1 MLSSLAQLT
10 SIKLSFCVPT
20 GERGRGGGE
29 RERIKK
35 KKKIEVGH
43 QTIAA
48 FRNRYAWTADSRI
61 GNWSTDLL
69 SHFFIILYHLIAHK
83 IVYDQF

>member
-29 RERIKK
+29 REGENFQKKKKKK
-35 KKKIEVGH
+35 KKKIE
-43 QTIAA
+43 
-48 FRNRYAWTADSRI
+48 I
-61 GNWSTDLL
+61 GQKSFYCQVNDKEW
-69 SHFFIILYHLIAHK
+69 
-83 IVYDQF
+83 

>member
-20 GERGRGGGE
+20 GERGRGGGGGGERERE

-35 KKKIEVGH
+35 KKKI
-43 QTIAA
+43 
-48 FRNRYAWTADSRI
+48 RNRSK
-61 GNWSTDLL
+61 
-69 SHFFIILYHLIAHK
+69 IILSSSK
-83 IVYDQF
+83 